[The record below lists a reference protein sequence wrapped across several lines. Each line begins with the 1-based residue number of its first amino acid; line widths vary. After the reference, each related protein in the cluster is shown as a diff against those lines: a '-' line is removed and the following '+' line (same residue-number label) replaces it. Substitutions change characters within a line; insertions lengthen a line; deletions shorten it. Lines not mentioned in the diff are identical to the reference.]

1 MINKALIDLL
11 LRFILQRKEL
21 LPSNLIY
28 IYIYISPAIMPSQAE
43 CFFTEQKVFTGC
55 LIPEVVILI
64 ISDNFK

>member
-21 LPSNLIY
+21 LPSNL